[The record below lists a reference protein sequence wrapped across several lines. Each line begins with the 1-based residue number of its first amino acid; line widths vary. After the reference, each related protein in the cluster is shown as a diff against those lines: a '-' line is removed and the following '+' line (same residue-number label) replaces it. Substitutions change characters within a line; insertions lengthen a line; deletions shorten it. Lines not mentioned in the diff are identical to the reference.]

1 MMNDNDLK
9 TQWKYEENFA
19 FQGWDFSHID
29 GRWESETLPWD
40 YREIVLSFL
49 KSTDKLLDMGTGG
62 GECLLSFKHPY
73 ALTSVTEA
81 YPPNVEL
88 CNKKLA
94 PLGITVVQTYEDDK
108 LSFENNSFAIVIN
121 RHESFDSAEVARILK
136 KGGYFI
142 TQQVGVKNDFDL
154 SQRLI
159 KNFTPQ
165 FPMHTLENNTD
176 ALRKSGLEIEKAEE
190 VFTPVRFFD
199 VGALVYFAKI
209 IEWEFPNFSVDNSL
223 DSLRQCQRDIEENGF
238 VQGTEHR
245 FIIVAKKI

>member
-9 TQWKYEENFA
+9 TQWKCEEDFA

-29 GRWESETLPWD
+29 GRWESKTLPWD

-62 GECLLSFKHPY
+62 GEFLLSFNHPF

-81 YPPNVEL
+81 YPPNLEL

-142 TQQVGVKNDFDL
+142 TQQVGGKNDFDL

-165 FPMHTLENNTD
+165 FPMQTLENNTE

>member
-1 MMNDNDLK
+1 MNYNNLIA
-9 TQWKYEENFA
+9 QWKFEEDFA

-40 YREIVLSFL
+40 YRAMVLSFL
-49 KSTDKLLDMGTGG
+49 KSTDNLLDMGTGG
-62 GECLLSFKHPY
+62 GEFLLSLEHRY

-94 PLGITVVQTYEDDK
+94 PLGIIVAQTYDDDK
-108 LSFENNSFAIVIN
+108 LPFENNSFDIIIN
-121 RHESFDSAEVARILK
+121 RHESFDPAEVGRVLK
-136 KGGYFI
+136 KDGYFI
-142 TQQVGVKNDFDL
+142 TQQVGGENDCDL

-159 KNFTPQ
+159 KDFTPQ
-165 FPMHTLENNTD
+165 FPMHTLGNNIT
-176 ALRKSGLEIEKAEE
+176 LLQKSGFKIEQSEE

-209 IEWEFPNFSVDNSL
+209 IEWEFPNFSVDNSI
-223 DSLRQCQRDIEENGF
+223 DSLCQCQREIEENGF
-238 VQGTEHR
+238 VEGKEHR
-245 FIIVAKKI
+245 FKIVAQKT